1 MTFKQFNTVIQQQF
15 TAMQQFKLFRLNISG
30 SQIWDKYLA
39 GFTPEQNP
47 VFRDPNSTTHTC
59 NNDSNFIRRYG
70 NIVAINNNM
79 EIISMFD
86 VDATGS
92 IYEDTVRGIQEYIK
106 TGKVIDVF
114 FETFQELNSLPYESC
129 KKNQEV
135 FQLGMEKTLKKYTQE
150 EADKFGKVNTET
162 IYEFSH
168 FHVFLNKAFVDMSGK
183 SVESIMGSYRDAK
196 QVFLRAM
203 QEIPVDTLELV
214 RDLIVQGSLLNGDA
228 HLFKVNEFIPLKQEY
243 DTIPASQKDT
253 WCWTKS
259 YNLPI
264 AKFRNEL
271 IGTLCIELAEGKDI
285 NEACK
290 TWNIRVDPVNY
301 MKASAPITKL
311 QIQQAEKFVEEN
323 NYTESFDRRFAT
335 IDDIDVSEIKHMNV
349 ATKDEKPVGLFAG
362 VKPAVSTRH
371 KRAEFKDIETVNI
384 DKFMSDILP
393 TCTSI
398 EMFLENRLQD
408 HLVVLTTANNKN
420 SKPIFKW
427 SNNYSW
433 TYNGNLAGKSQIDQ
447 EVKDKGGV
455 VNAPFTFSVIWGDN
469 NDDHSDL
476 DLWCEQP
483 NKEKI
488 GFNTGFRKD
497 SGNKFSTCGGQL
509 DVDDRGG
516 SKSVKV
522 ENIYF
527 KDLSKLKSGVYKLW
541 IHQFSARNS
550 KGFQAQVKLNGEV
563 YQYEYPREV
572 SGKVQ
577 IAEVTLQNGVFT
589 IEHKLPETTSS
600 KTLWSLDT
608 NQFHKVNLACLSPN
622 HWSDN
627 NIGNKHYFFMLE
639 GCKSDTSM
647 RSFHNENLI
656 GDLLEHRK
664 VMEVLASTTML
675 QPTDK
680 QLAGVGFNAT
690 VRDEVILK
698 LTGSH
703 KRVVKIQF

>member
-15 TAMQQFKLFRLNISG
+15 TAMQQFKLFRLNITG
-30 SQIWDKYLA
+30 QQIWDKYLA

-86 VDATGS
+86 VDVTGS

-114 FETFQELNSLPYESC
+114 FETFQELNSLPYEVC
-129 KKNQEV
+129 KKTNEV
-135 FQLGMEKTLKKYTQE
+135 FQLGMEKTLKRYTQE
-150 EADKFGKVNTET
+150 EVDKFGKVNTET

-203 QEIPVDTLELV
+203 QDIPVDTLELV

-243 DTIPASQKDT
+243 DTISASLKDT

-433 TYNGNLAGKSQIDQ
+433 TYNGNLAGASQIK
-447 EVKDKGGV
+447 EAVASKGGKV
-455 VNAPFTFSVIWGDN
+455 DGVLRFSIMWADGDGDN
-469 NDDHSDL
+469 SDL
-476 DLWCEQP
+476 DAHCIEP
-483 NKEKI
+483 NKNRIYYADRVSK
-488 GFNTGFRKD
+488 TTK
-497 SGNKFSTCGGQL
+497 GNL
-509 DVDDRGG
+509 DVDIRTPNG
-516 SKSVKV
+516 KLAV
-522 ENIYF
+522 ENITWPSISAMKNGTYQF
-527 KDLSKLKSGVYKLW
+527 HV
-541 IHQFSARNS
+541 HQFSDRNS
-550 KGFQAQVKLNGEV
+550 KGFKAEIEFNGEV
-563 YQYEYPREV
+563 YQYEYPRAV
-572 SGKVQ
+572 SGEVKV
-577 IAEVTLQNGVFT
+577 ATVTLQNGVFT

-600 KTLWSLDT
+600 KTLWNLDT

-622 HWSDN
+622 HWGDN

-639 GCKSDTSM
+639 GCKSDVSM

-675 QPTDK
+675 QPTNK

-703 KRVVKIQF
+703 KRVIKIQF

>member
-1 MTFKQFNTVIQQQF
+1 MTFKEFNNVIQQQF

-30 SQIWDKYLA
+30 QQIWEKYLA
-39 GFTPEQNP
+39 GFKPGQDP

-79 EIISMFD
+79 EIVSMFD
-86 VDATGS
+86 IDVTGS

-129 KKNQEV
+129 NKKQEL
-135 FQLGMEKTLKKYTQE
+135 FQLGMQKTLKKYTQE

-162 IYEFSH
+162 IYEFNH
-168 FHVFLNKAFVDMSGK
+168 FHVFLSKQFVDMSGK

-196 QVFLRAM
+196 QVFSRAM
-203 QEIPVDTLELV
+203 EEIPLDTLELV
-214 RDLIVQGSLLNGDA
+214 RDLILQGSLLNGDA
-228 HLFKVNEFIPLKQEY
+228 HLYKVNEFIPLKKEY
-243 DTIPASQKDT
+243 DNVPANVKDA
-253 WCWTKS
+253 WCWNKS

-271 IGTLCIELAEGKDI
+271 IGTLCVELAEGKDI

-301 MKASAPITKL
+301 MKASAPITKN

-323 NYTESFDRRFAT
+323 GYTESFNRRFAT
-335 IDDIDVSEIKHMNV
+335 IEDIDISEIKHMNIG
-349 ATKDEKPVGLFAG
+349 TKEEKPAGLFAG
-362 VKPAVSTRH
+362 VKPATSTRH
-371 KRAEFKDIETVNI
+371 KRAEFKDIETVRI

-398 EMFLENRLQD
+398 EMFLENRLQN
-408 HLVVLTTANNKN
+408 HLVVLTTANNQN

-433 TYNGNLAGKSQIDQ
+433 SYNGNLTGASQIK
-447 EVKDKGGV
+447 EAVASKGGKV
-455 VNAPFTFSVIWGDN
+455 DGVLRFSIMWADGDGDN
-469 NDDHSDL
+469 SDL
-476 DLWCEQP
+476 DAHC
-483 NKEKI
+483 KEP
-488 GFNTGFRKD
+488 
-497 SGNKFSTCGGQL
+497 SGNLIFHADRKSKFTGGNL
-509 DVDDRGG
+509 DIDIRTPSG
-516 SKSVKV
+516 KLAV
-522 ENIYF
+522 ENITWPELRRM
-527 KDLSKLKSGVYKLW
+527 KDGTYTFLVK
-541 IHQFSARNS
+541 QFSARNS
-550 KGFQAQVKLNGEV
+550 KGFKAEIEFNGEV
-563 YQYEYPREV
+563 YQYEYPRPVDGTIEV
-572 SGKVQ
+572 AKVKL
-577 IAEVTLQNGVFT
+577 ENGVFSIT
-589 IEHKLPETTSS
+589 HKLPETTSS
-600 KTLWSLDT
+600 KTLWNLNT
-608 NQFHKVNLACLSPN
+608 NEFHKVTLACLSPN
-622 HWSDN
+622 HWGDN
-627 NIGNKHYFFMLE
+627 NVGNKHYFFMLE
-639 GCKSDTSM
+639 GCKSDTPM

-664 VMEVLASTTML
+664 VMEVLASATML
-675 QPTDK
+675 QPTNK

-690 VRDEVILK
+690 VRDEVIVK